1 MSDKLHQA
9 SFPSG
14 KTTDIKLTA
23 ASNSTSIKL
32 HVRTVYIMLC
42 VVGGSLT
49 TVIETMELDEYCI
62 ATVTAECLKAL
73 SYLHSK
79 RIIHRD
85 IKVRHSLYLLKM
97 KSVTKFIS
105 TSTPPCNKIGQS
117 KANNFRCV
125 SHKWDIEIYHTSLQS
140 EICLSFGHSHI
151 YGF

>member
-1 MSDKLHQA
+1 MSDKLHQV

-14 KTTDIKLTA
+14 KITEIKLTA
-23 ASNSTSIKL
+23 ASYSASTKL
-32 HVRTVYIMLC
+32 PVRAVYIMLC

-97 KSVTKFIS
+97 KSVTKYIS
-105 TSTPPCNKIGQS
+105 TLTPPCNKIGQS
-117 KANNFRCV
+117 KQIILGVLAV
-125 SHKWDIEIYHTSLQS
+125 SGI
-140 EICLSFGHSHI
+140 
-151 YGF
+151 

>member
-1 MSDKLHQA
+1 MSDKLHQV

-14 KTTDIKLTA
+14 KITDIKLTPV
-23 ASNSTSIKL
+23 SRSVSSIKL
-32 HVRTVYIMLC
+32 PVRTVYIMLC

-97 KSVTKFIS
+97 KSVTKYIS
-105 TSTPPCNKIGQS
+105 TLTPPCNKIGQS

-125 SHKWDIEIYHTSLQS
+125 SHKWDIEIYHT
-140 EICLSFGHSHI
+140 
-151 YGF
+151 

>member
-1 MSDKLHQA
+1 MNEKLHQV

-14 KTTDIKLTA
+14 KITEIKLTA
-23 ASNSTSIKL
+23 APHSASSIKL
-32 HVRTVYIMLC
+32 HVRRTVYIMLC

-85 IKVRHSLYLLKM
+85 IKVRHSLHLLKM
-97 KSVTKFIS
+97 SSVTKYIS
-105 TSTPPCNKIGQS
+105 TLTPPCNKIGQS

-125 SHKWDIEIYHTSLQS
+125 SHKWDIEIYYT
-140 EICLSFGHSHI
+140 
-151 YGF
+151 

>member
-1 MSDKLHQA
+1 MSDKLHQV

-14 KTTDIKLTA
+14 KITDIKLTA
-23 ASNSTSIKL
+23 ASRSASSIKL
-32 HVRTVYIMLC
+32 HVRAVYIMLC

-85 IKVRHSLYLLKM
+85 IKVRHSLHLFKK
-97 KSVTKFIS
+97 KSVSQNIS
-105 TSTPPCNKIGQS
+105 IFTPLCNKVGQS

-125 SHKWDIEIYHTSLQS
+125 SHKWDIE
-140 EICLSFGHSHI
+140 
-151 YGF
+151 